1 MDLLKAIEDELV
13 SAIRSVYAM
22 LLMLGQSNK
31 TIMTLITA
39 VPITAADITA
49 ATSQYHALQ
58 LSTYLPATIQYP
70 PPSIVCRPIDSSFLN
85 IK

>member
-49 ATSQYHALQ
+49 ATSQYIQRTAIIYI
-58 LSTYLPATIQYP
+58 STSHYP
-70 PPSIVCRPIDSSFLN
+70 VSTTTLNCRPRDS
-85 IK
+85 

>member
-1 MDLLKAIEDELV
+1 MKVSCGSTKSYRVIEDELV

-49 ATSQYHALQ
+49 ATSYHNTTNCNYLHIYQPLSSIHHPQ
-58 LSTYLPATIQYP
+58 L
-70 PPSIVCRPIDSSFLN
+70 
-85 IK
+85 